1 MSGWFTN
8 QKASKHGGTY
18 LAPWAFYC
26 SLSFACLAG
35 RSDLQ
40 KQAERNRI
48 LGSSETGVV
57 FIEMLIV
64 RGSAVTELG
73 SRPTYRDPA
82 PAGSMAG
89 RRRPPAPAIPSGTSE
104 SDQCHCC
111 TCPAPQ
117 AGDQAAAAAAGHG
130 NLHQKVGR

>member
-1 MSGWFTN
+1 V
-8 QKASKHGGTY
+8 
-18 LAPWAFYC
+18 
-26 SLSFACLAG
+26 
-35 RSDLQ
+35 
-40 KQAERNRI
+40 I
-48 LGSSETGVV
+48 

-73 SRPTYRDPA
+73 SRPTYRDLA
-82 PAGSMAG
+82 PAGSTAG
-89 RRRPPAPAIPSGTSE
+89 RRRPPAPAIPSGTSG

-117 AGDQAAAAAAGHG
+117 AGDQAAAGGGGHG